1 MKTLHKK
8 AISAA
13 AVALLSG
20 LACSSAFAEEAAA
33 EAPEVSPVTANV
45 TVASNYIYR
54 GITQTNNKPAI
65 QGGFDYAHESGF
77 YIGNW
82 NSSITWISDGYG
94 GGGQGGHAVSA
105 PIEMDFYAGFKKE
118 LIGEGFA
125 TDIGVLQ
132 YYYPTSGLPSS
143 QSNAF
148 VTANPASRQAS
159 GTTPNTTELYAAQN
173 FTFGPVTGFGKF
185 SYAVTTLFGLQ
196 QSSGAFYPDLTA
208 NYDTGFYGFTVNAH
222 VGYQYVPNNVVTS
235 TAGPGLNGT
244 WNASYADWKL
254 GLTKDFGGGLSGT
267 AYYTG
272 TSAQK
277 VGSTYVYATPNGGNA
292 GRGNAVVALTK
303 TF

>member
-1 MKTLHKK
+1 MKTLHKT

-20 LACSSAFAEEAAA
+20 LACTSAFAEEAAA
-33 EAPEVSPVTANV
+33 PEVSPITANV

-54 GITQTNNKPAI
+54 GLTQTNNKPAI

-77 YIGNW
+77 YVGNW
-82 NSSITWISDGYG
+82 NSNISWISDSYG
-94 GGGQGGHAVSA
+94 GGGQGAHSVTA

-125 TDIGVLQ
+125 SDFGVLQ
-132 YYYPTSGLPSS
+132 YYYSTSGLPSISS
-143 QSNAF
+143 QS
-148 VTANPASRQAS
+148 TLLASPSLRQSS
-159 GTTPNTTELYAAQN
+159 GTSPNTTELYAAQN
-173 FTFGPVTGFGKF
+173 FTFGPVTGFAKF
-185 SYAVTTLFGLQ
+185 SYAVTTLFGINN
-196 QSSGAFYPDLTA
+196 SSGSYYPDLTA
-208 NYDTGFYGFTVNAH
+208 NYDTGMYGITLNAH
-222 VGYQYVPNNVVTS
+222 AGYQYVPNNIVTT
-235 TAGPGLNGT
+235 TALAGAGNGGT

-277 VGSTYVYATPNGGNA
+277 VGSTYVYATPNGGNQ